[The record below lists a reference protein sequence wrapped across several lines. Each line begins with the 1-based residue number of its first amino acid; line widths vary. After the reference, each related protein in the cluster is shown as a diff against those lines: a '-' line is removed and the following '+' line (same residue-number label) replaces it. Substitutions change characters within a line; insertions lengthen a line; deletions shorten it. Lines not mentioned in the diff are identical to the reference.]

1 MIRKLLAF
9 PILALVVILQ
19 TTIVAR
25 LQLLSG
31 SADLMLVVLAAWA
44 LQEQVDT
51 AWHWAVLG
59 GLMIGFASGVPLV
72 ATISGYLAVVGL
84 ARLVLKRVWELPIL
98 AMFFVTFI
106 GTLIFQTI
114 SFVSLAASGDA
125 ITINDAFSLIVLPS
139 VLLNLLIALPISAI
153 MRDLGL
159 WMYPM
164 NEEL

>member
-1 MIRKLLAF
+1 VIRKLLAF

>member
-1 MIRKLLAF
+1 VIKKLLAF

-59 GLMIGFASGVPLV
+59 GLMIGFISGVPFV
-72 ATISGYLAVVGL
+72 ATILGYITVVGL

-98 AMFFVTFI
+98 AMFFVTFM
-106 GTLIFQTI
+106 GTLIFQSI
-114 SFVSLAASGDA
+114 SFVSLVIFGDA
-125 ITINDAFSLIVLPS
+125 ISINDAFSLIILPS

>member
-1 MIRKLLAF
+1 MIKKLLAF
-9 PILALVVILQ
+9 PILALVVIIQ

-51 AWHWAVLG
+51 AWHWAILG
-59 GLMIGFASGVPLV
+59 GLMMGFVSGVPFL
-72 ATISGYLAVVGL
+72 ATITGYLAVVGL
-84 ARLVLKRVWELPIL
+84 ARLILKRVWEIPIL

-106 GTLIFQTI
+106 GTFLFQTI
-114 SFVSLAASGDA
+114 VYISLLLSGNP
-125 ITINDAFSLIVLPS
+125 IQVNDAFSLIVLPS
-139 VLLNLLIALPISAI
+139 VLLNLLIALPISTI
-153 MRDLGL
+153 MREFSL

-164 NEEL
+164 NEVL